1 MPPVIA
7 RLSLSPSSSNGS
19 PSARNSF
26 GADGSGGGGG
36 GESDVFDEVD
46 DTEMQLQNTISH
58 IERLILSSRKV
69 KTLTPGAPAP
79 AAGAAGAGAAREA
92 HGFSESGGGEGD
104 GASAGGAGARPGDG
118 DGDAGATASGV
129 GGSRVPRTRI
139 PPKIDR
145 AALLQRR
152 QSTSF
157 FDTKPVFSARDSSS
171 TFTKMWN
178 GGGGAEADERSFGA
192 LGGGNG
198 DGVRRPLTARPAH
211 ARRQSEKW
219 GWREGVGAEDVALE
233 TPPTVEG
240 STESRSESPSN
251 G

>member
-1 MPPVIA
+1 MPPAIA

-19 PSARNSF
+19 PSIRTP
-26 GADGSGGGGG
+26 G

-69 KTLTPGAPAP
+69 KTLTPGPPAS
-79 AAGAAGAGAAREA
+79 ASGAATAATREA
-92 HGFSESGGGEGD
+92 GGPSDGSGGEGD
-104 GASAGGAGARPGDG
+104 NGSAGGGAGDSDG
-118 DGDAGATASGV
+118 SGGATAPGGG

-145 AALLQRR
+145 AAMLQRR

-171 TFTKMWN
+171 SFTKMWN
-178 GGGGAEADERSFGA
+178 GGGASGPDTDGNSLGAF
-192 LGGGNG
+192 GGGND
-198 DGVRRPLTARPAH
+198 DGVRRPLTARPAR
-211 ARRQSEKW
+211 ARRQSERW
-219 GWREGVGAEDVALE
+219 GWREGVGAEDVVLE

-240 STESRSESPSN
+240 STGSGSESPTN
-251 G
+251 R